1 MGISIIY
8 SVYIYIIH
16 TCTLYILIS
25 YRHMA
30 SESAA
35 YLRLAMNMVVCI
47 PRPGGRLPLQI
58 GVKPAVVIPIAVGV
72 VLSHPTIDTVTINPS
87 VTLVISPT
95 YLWPL
100 HCVLGHGRFRC
111 SRLPYGQFR
120 LSYGQFGPCTTETR
134 PRRGELWRGSIR
146 REHLRNL

>member
-1 MGISIIY
+1 
-8 SVYIYIIH
+8 
-16 TCTLYILIS
+16 
-25 YRHMA
+25 MA

-35 YLRLAMNMVVCI
+35 YLRLAMNMVVCV

-58 GVKPAVVIPIAVGV
+58 GVKPAVVIPVAVGV
-72 VLSHPTIDTVTINPS
+72 VFSHPTIDTVTINPS

-111 SRLPYGQFR
+111 FTLLYPGYPMDNSGYPMDNSVPALLKHGRDEVSFEEDRSG
-120 LSYGQFGPCTTETR
+120 GN
-134 PRRGELWRGSIR
+134 I
-146 REHLRNL
+146 